1 MEQNGSPIFKGF
13 LLTAHGVDS
22 KGRHELHY
30 FGRASF
36 GPFEI
41 IIDKE
46 RPLFFV
52 ERQAKIKPL
61 GLSFERRPLELKNF
75 SGQLMDACYFNS
87 QSDLY
92 KVKDEGAVR
101 TFEADVRPTERFL
114 MERFIKGYVAFSG
127 EFFEENGVRVFRNP
141 QMRSCEEELNIPLSL
156 MSFDI
161 ETSRGSDLYSIGFHY
176 RDEKKEV
183 RRVHMVGEDQ
193 GHWDDPSVIG
203 ELFYYPDERACYEA
217 FERDVQELDPDL
229 FLGWHVVGFDMAFLE
244 RKCQRW
250 GKSLELGRKKTKIQ
264 ISERQGG
271 TQYARIKGRVTVD
284 GPNAMRAA
292 FYSFESWKLDF
303 VANELLGTGKDIEA
317 TGLAKVEEIERRF
330 REDKPALAKYNLLD
344 CELVTK
350 VMDKTGLIEL
360 MQKRVSLSGLLMDRQ
375 GVSTAAFDFF
385 MLPKLHRKGFVAPN
399 VVDISRDVHAAGGYV
414 LEPQSG
420 LHQHVVVLD
429 FKSLYPSIIKTFKID
444 PYSRLMSEHDP
455 VQTPA
460 GIKFSGSH
468 HILPDF
474 ISELLQQRHQAK
486 LRRDPY
492 LSQAIKILMN
502 SFYGV
507 MGSAGS
513 RFYHADLPTAI
524 TGSGQWI
531 LRETIEYFQNDGL
544 EVVYGDTDSVFV
556 KLPTSERVF
565 EKGETLA
572 QRATEH
578 LQKVLKKHFKVESHL
593 EVEFEK
599 YFRKIFFPILRTG
612 EGGAKKKYAG
622 LLTNKQGESL
632 LHFSGMEFVRSD
644 WTKLAK
650 NFQFKLYEKFFNGE
664 EVETVLREVVA
675 ALKNGEHDKDLI
687 YKKRL
692 SKKLEEYTKSLP
704 PHVRAAKMAQESGH
718 QIDRDVFYVITRR
731 GPVPLQLKPDDFDY
745 QHYIDKQIRPIAEV
759 VLEPLELSFDNIITG
774 DQLSLF

>member
-1 MEQNGSPIFKGF
+1 MEQNNAPLYKGF
-13 LLTAHGVDS
+13 LLTAHSEDRG
-22 KGRHELHY
+22 GRNVLRF

-41 IIDKE
+41 RLTKE

-52 ERQAKIKPL
+52 ERDSQIKSL
-61 GLSFERRPLELKNF
+61 GINFERREVPLKSF
-75 SGQLMDACYFNS
+75 SGRTVDACYFNS
-87 QSDLY
+87 QADLF
-92 KVKDEGAVR
+92 KVKDDGGVR
-101 TFEADVRPTERFL
+101 TFEADVRTTERYL
-114 MERFIKGYVAFSG
+114 MERFIKGGVEFSG
-127 EFFEENGVRVFRNP
+127 DFSEEEGLRIFINP
-141 QMRSCEEELNIPLSL
+141 QMRAAKTDIKLSM

-161 ETSRGSDLYSIGFHY
+161 ETSRGSDLYSIGIHY
-176 RDEKKEV
+176 KDESREV

-193 GHWDDPSVIG
+193 GPMDERG
-203 ELFYYPDERACYEA
+203 ELFYYPDERSCYLA
-217 FERDVQELDPDL
+217 FERDMATLDPDL
-229 FLGWHVVGFDMAFLE
+229 ILGWHVVGFDLAFLE

-250 GKSLELGRKKTKIQ
+250 GIPLALGRRKQKIF
-264 ISERQGG
+264 ITERQSG
-271 TQYARIKGRVTVD
+271 QQFARIHGRVVVD
-284 GPNAMRAA
+284 GPPAFKAA

-303 VANELLGTGKDIEA
+303 VANEILGTGKDIEE
-317 TGLAKVEEIERRF
+317 TGLAKVAEIERRF
-330 REDKPALAKYNLLD
+330 KEDKPSLAKYNLLD
-344 CELVTK
+344 CVLVTD
-350 VMDKTGLIEL
+350 VMEKTGLIKL
-360 MQKRVSLSGLLMDRQ
+360 MQTRVELSGLLMDRQ

-385 MLPKLHRKGFVAPN
+385 MLPKLHRKGFIAPN
-399 VVDISRDVHAAGGYV
+399 VIDITRDMHAAGGYV
-414 LEPQSG
+414 LTPESG
-420 LHQHVVVLD
+420 LHHHVVVLD

-444 PYSRLMSEHDP
+444 PYSRLMADQNP
-455 VQTPA
+455 LQTPA
-460 GIKFSGSH
+460 GIKFSESH

-474 ISELLQQRHQAK
+474 IETLMGRREMAK
-486 LRRDPY
+486 QEGDPY

-531 LRETIEYFQNDGL
+531 LRETIEYFQNDGY
-544 EVVYGDTDSVFV
+544 EVIYGDTDSVFV
-556 KLPTSERVF
+556 KLPSGERPF
-565 EKGETLA
+565 DRGAMLA
-572 QRATEH
+572 KRATEH
-578 LQKVLKKHFKVESHL
+578 LERALKKHFKVESQL

-622 LLTNKQGESL
+622 LLTDRSGESH

-650 NFQFKLYEKFFNGE
+650 NFQFDLYQKFFN
-664 EVETVLREVVA
+664 EVDLEDSIRDIVA
-675 ALKNGEHDKDLI
+675 ALKNGQHDKELI

-704 PHVRAAKMAQESGH
+704 PHVRAAKLAQEAGH
-718 QIDRDVFYVITRR
+718 TVERDVRYVMTRM
-731 GPVPLQLKPDDFDY
+731 GPTPIELEPTDYDY

-759 VLEPLELSFDNIITG
+759 LLEPLGLSFDNIVTG
-774 DQLSLF
+774 DQLTLF